1 MLFTWRQLFK
11 ALQKT
16 VAVWTHKPVPSL
28 WPGTLRA
35 LRDHPCSRIAGGRD
49 HKEVKQMR
57 DYEALYILRPD
68 LGEEAIKATVEKF
81 SALVAEQ
88 GGSVSKIDEW
98 GTRKLAYEVEDYLDG
113 YYVLMDFA
121 SENTCPSELERVFK
135 ITDEVLRYMVTRKGE

>member
-1 MLFTWRQLFK
+1 
-11 ALQKT
+11 
-16 VAVWTHKPVPSL
+16 
-28 WPGTLRA
+28 
-35 LRDHPCSRIAGGRD
+35 
-49 HKEVKQMR
+49 MR